1 MYPDDLRLELKNS
14 KAFKVIFTDPEN
26 ITRCCPSAKT
36 PPENP
41 INPEQE

>member
-1 MYPDDLRLELKNS
+1 MRLDIKKNS
-14 KAFKVIFTDPEN
+14 KDFNVIFTDTEN
-26 ITRCCPSAKT
+26 KTRSCPSAKT